1 MDELENGLSNVDLF
15 DEVDNTD
22 TDVLTIETP
31 TKEEA
36 PKEDRSDSQ
45 YYENNNETEEYT
57 EEDLLSDD
65 NQVEDTE
72 EEEAYVP
79 DSHYV
84 LQHLRD
90 MGYFNYN
97 DEDIANLEDDDVEAF
112 MENQMDSLVRE
123 SVAESLSKLPP
134 ILRDLNM
141 YALEGGDITQFF
153 SQIAAN
159 NSVGISEGMDLSDP
173 SIQEHIV
180 RYTLASQ
187 GYDQNYINSNIEFLT
202 NSNNLQTHAESYYIQ
217 HINFQRAQRE
227 EMVIRQQEEAAY
239 REQVTRNYYK
249 QMKDYVS
256 KATSIGDIPLSLR
269 DKNDIA
275 DYMLTPSI
283 QLQDGTSMS
292 NLQKD
297 LYYEV
302 MNNHEAA
309 MQLALLLKNR
319 KEDGTF
325 DFSFMQ
331 RQAETKVANKAR
343 QGIRRQ
349 QNTVPSNASGSTPN
363 YKNKTLADYF

>member
-1 MDELENGLSNVDLF
+1 MDELENGLNNVDLF
-15 DEVDNTD
+15 DEVDSTD
-22 TDVLTIETP
+22 NDVLTPETS

-36 PKEDRSDSQ
+36 SKEDRSDSQ
-45 YYENNNETEEYT
+45 YYEENNET

-65 NQVEDTE
+65 RVEETE
-72 EEEAYVP
+72 EEGAYAP

-90 MGYFNYN
+90 IGYFNFN
-97 DEDIANLEDDDVEAF
+97 DEDIANLEGDDVEAF
-112 MENQMDSLVRE
+112 MENQMDALVRS
-123 SVAESLSKLPP
+123 SVEESLSKLPP
-134 ILRDLNM
+134 ILKDLNM

-173 SIQEHIV
+173 AVQEHIV

-187 GYDQNYINSNIEFLT
+187 GYDQNYINSNVEFLT
-202 NSNNLQTHAESYYIQ
+202 NSNNLQTHAESYYNQ
-217 HINFQRAQRE
+217 HINNQKAQRE
-227 EMVIRQQEEAAY
+227 EMVKRQQQEAAY
-239 REQVTRNYYK
+239 KEQVTRNYYK
-249 QMKDYVS
+249 QMRDYVS
-256 KATSIGDIPLSLR
+256 NATSIGDIPLSLR
-269 DKNDIA
+269 DKNDIV

-319 KEDGTF
+319 KKDGTF